1 MGMSQ
6 SERYESEVKDLMLRK
21 MSWSYFRKN
30 TVHKQPFF
38 GAWRLQQYNNP
49 SGTLTSI
56 LSYAKLKPWHFQQE
70 HRPHF
75 CSSIGVPE
83 NHPET
88 SKFEDQKHLW
98 IKTIGF
104 PQILPSNPLILGY
117 SRRRLLGRAPGT
129 QWGVAHRGEDRDQAV
144 GRWVPTRN
152 QGLGLE
158 KRGKTMEFLWFSEQN
173 HPK

>member
-1 MGMSQ
+1 MSQ

-21 MSWSYFRKN
+21 MSWSYFQKN

-38 GAWRLQQYNNP
+38 GAWSLEQYNNP

-88 SKFEDQKHLW
+88 SKFGDQKHL
-98 IKTIGF
+98 
-104 PQILPSNPLILGY
+104 
-117 SRRRLLGRAPGT
+117 
-129 QWGVAHRGEDRDQAV
+129 
-144 GRWVPTRN
+144 
-152 QGLGLE
+152 
-158 KRGKTMEFLWFSEQN
+158 
-173 HPK
+173 